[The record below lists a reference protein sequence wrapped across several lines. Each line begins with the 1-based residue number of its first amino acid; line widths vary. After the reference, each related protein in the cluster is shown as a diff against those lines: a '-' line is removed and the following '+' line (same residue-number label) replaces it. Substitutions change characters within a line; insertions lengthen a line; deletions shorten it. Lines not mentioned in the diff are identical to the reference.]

1 VNIIQFVED
10 PRLLND
16 RSLSPAQRAG
26 LKAIYGLPLSA
37 AELDLFK
44 QMSGLPEYP
53 GREFSEVDINAG
65 RRGGKSDKF
74 ASNIALFE
82 ACCREHKLSVGETGV
97 VMIVSSE
104 LKRQSRIVFDY
115 ALGKLQRSPV
125 LRKLIKK
132 VTSDEIALENGISI
146 QVYPCNI
153 ARIRGASLVC
163 FVGDEVAWWRNEGR
177 NIDQEVLNAARPG
190 LSFACS
196 KMVKISSPYMQRGE
210 MWSDYSRYWGK
221 PGSPVLVLQAPTEL
235 LNPNFSKAKLESAKQ
250 RDPVAFEAEYMARF
264 RSDLSAMYDP
274 EIIDRAVNYDR
285 PMELPF
291 RDAARPYSAFVD
303 VAGGGG
309 KDSYAIAISH
319 REGGK
324 IIIDAIRSRAP
335 KFNPE
340 EVTAQYCDL
349 LKSYRISQVTGD
361 KFSGDWASNTF
372 QKFGI
377 SYKRAEKP
385 KSELYLAAESVFYR
399 TDRITES
406 GESDLATKGAGP
418 EGQVR
423 GRGQRRHGQRPTR
436 GRGERAMWVHHSPR
450 DFSVMRPYMVLAGG
464 PMDWGAGR
472 WSAEYATVRA
482 AQTCL

>member
-37 AELDLFK
+37 SELDLFK

-115 ALGKLQRSPV
+115 ALGELQRSPV
-125 LRKLIKK
+125 LRKLIMK

-190 LSFACS
+190 LSFAYS

-274 EIIDRAVNYDR
+274 DVIDKAANYDR
-285 PMELPF
+285 PLELPF
-291 RDAARPYSAFVD
+291 RAGAGPYAAFVD

-309 KDSYAIAISH
+309 KDSFSIAITH
-319 REGGK
+319 LEGQK
-324 IIIDAIRSRAP
+324 IVIDAVRSRAP
-335 KFNPE
+335 KFDPE
-340 EVTAQYCDL
+340 AVTEEYCAL
-349 LKSYRISQVTGD
+349 LKSYKISRVTGD
-361 KFSGDWASNTF
+361 KFSGDYGSNAF
-372 QKFGI
+372 IKFGI
-377 SYKRAEKP
+377 QYERSKKV
-385 KSELYLAAESVFYR
+385 KSELYLEAEAAFNTGRVELPNREKAIAQLKSLVRRVRSGGRDSVD
-399 TDRITES
+399 TDSGQPEDEANVIAGCIAVHGTPRQGPRIWLADIGAPTRAEPALRIG
-406 GESDLATKGAGP
+406 GEWWK
-418 EGQVR
+418 R
-423 GRGQRRHGQRPTR
+423 GR
-436 GRGERAMWVHHSPR
+436 
-450 DFSVMRPYMVLAGG
+450 F
-464 PMDWGAGR
+464 
-472 WSAEYATVRA
+472 
-482 AQTCL
+482 

>member
-1 VNIIQFVED
+1 
-10 PRLLND
+10 
-16 RSLSPAQRAG
+16 
-26 LKAIYGLPLSA
+26 
-37 AELDLFK
+37 
-44 QMSGLPEYP
+44 
-53 GREFSEVDINAG
+53 
-65 RRGGKSDKF
+65 
-74 ASNIALFE
+74 
-82 ACCREHKLSVGETGV
+82 
-97 VMIVSSE
+97 
-104 LKRQSRIVFDY
+104 
-115 ALGKLQRSPV
+115 
-125 LRKLIKK
+125 
-132 VTSDEIALENGISI
+132 
-146 QVYPCNI
+146 
-153 ARIRGASLVC
+153 
-163 FVGDEVAWWRNEGR
+163 VGDEVAWWRNEGR

-190 LSFACS
+190 LSFAYS

-291 RDAARPYSAFVD
+291 RDSAKPYSAFVD

-319 REGGK
+319 CEGEK
-324 IIIDAIRSRAP
+324 IVIDVIRSRAP

-377 SYKRAEKP
+377 TYKRAEKP
-385 KSELYLAAESVFYR
+385 KSELYLAAESVFNTGR
-399 TDRITES
+399 IELPNREKAISQLKALVRKVRSGGRDSVDTDSGQPEDEANVLCGCITALGIFRSCVRMWSWQEDRWI
-406 GESDLATKGAGP
+406 GGP
-418 EGQVR
+418 EDV
-423 GRGQRRHGQRPTR
+423 
-436 GRGERAMWVHHSPR
+436 SPR
-450 DFSVMRPYMVLAGG
+450 SEPTERPKPAFDGS
-464 PMDWGAGR
+464 GR
-472 WSAEYATVRA
+472 LIRTY
-482 AQTCL
+482 